1 MVNKEKVVLGFET
14 SCDETSVSILR
25 GNEVL
30 VNLISSQVDQHKQF
44 GGVVPEVASRAH
56 IEKIRNLLHECLIQ
70 GNIQP
75 EDIDIVAATDGPGL
89 AGSLVVGYNFAK
101 SFAWSLNKPFYA
113 IDHMVGHLVAPTIDF
128 EELKPPFLSLLV
140 SGGHTQIVLVE
151 DWGKYELFGQTIDD
165 AAGEA
170 FDKLSRYC
178 GFGFPG
184 GPAIQKLSENGNP
197 NAVDLPR
204 PSVKSTKDF
213 SFSGLKTA
221 AIYYLEGIDPEN
233 KIVSK
238 EDFAASYQEAIVD
251 TLIRNFS
258 LVIKETGVKTISGG
272 GGVVANARLRQKMQ
286 SLADDKKLACYL
298 PSVSLSTDNAAMICA
313 AANMELV
320 STKESKDIRLA
331 SVIK

>member
-221 AIYYLEGIDPEN
+221 AIYYLEGIGQEN

>member
-221 AIYYLEGIDPEN
+221 AIYYLEGIDSEN
-233 KIVSK
+233 KGVSK

-286 SLADDKKLACYL
+286 SLADDKKLSCYL

-320 STKESKDIRLA
+320 STKESKDIRL
-331 SVIK
+331 SSIIK

>member
-286 SLADDKKLACYL
+286 SLADDKKLSCYL

>member
-1 MVNKEKVVLGFET
+1 
-14 SCDETSVSILR
+14 
-25 GNEVL
+25 
-30 VNLISSQVDQHKQF
+30 
-44 GGVVPEVASRAH
+44 
-56 IEKIRNLLHECLIQ
+56 
-70 GNIQP
+70 
-75 EDIDIVAATDGPGL
+75 
-89 AGSLVVGYNFAK
+89 
-101 SFAWSLNKPFYA
+101 
-113 IDHMVGHLVAPTIDF
+113 MVGHLVAPTIDF

-320 STKESKDIRLA
+320 STKESKDIRL
-331 SVIK
+331 SSIIK

>member
-258 LVIKETGVKTISGG
+258 LVIEETGVKTISGG

>member
-286 SLADDKKLACYL
+286 SLADDKKLSCYL

-320 STKESKDIRLA
+320 STKESKDIRL
-331 SVIK
+331 SSIIK

>member
-1 MVNKEKVVLGFET
+1 MVDKEKVVLGFET

-25 GNEVL
+25 GSEVL

-70 GNIQP
+70 GNIQA

-170 FDKLSRYC
+170 FDKLSRFC

-204 PSVKSTKDF
+204 PSVKSTNDF

-221 AIYYLEGIDPEN
+221 AIYYLEGIDSKN
-233 KIVSK
+233 KDISK

-286 SLADDKKLACYL
+286 SLADDKKLGCYL
-298 PSVSLSTDNAAMICA
+298 PSVGLSTDNAAMICA

-320 STKESKDIRLA
+320 STQESKDIRL
-331 SVIK
+331 SSIIK

>member
-56 IEKIRNLLHECLIQ
+56 IEKIRNLLHECLIK

-320 STKESKDIRLA
+320 STKESKDIRL
-331 SVIK
+331 SSIIK

>member
-221 AIYYLEGIDPEN
+221 AIYYLEGIDSEN

-286 SLADDKKLACYL
+286 SLADDKKLSCYL

-320 STKESKDIRLA
+320 STKESKDIRL
-331 SVIK
+331 SSIIK

>member
-221 AIYYLEGIDPEN
+221 AIYYLEGIDSEN

-320 STKESKDIRLA
+320 STKESKDIRL
-331 SVIK
+331 SSIIK

>member
-178 GFGFPG
+178 GVGFPG

-213 SFSGLKTA
+213 SFSGLKPA
-221 AIYYLEGIDPEN
+221 AIYYLEGIDSEN

-286 SLADDKKLACYL
+286 SLADDKKLSCYL

>member
-221 AIYYLEGIDPEN
+221 AIYYLEGIDSEN
-233 KIVSK
+233 KGVSK

-320 STKESKDIRLA
+320 STKESKDIRL
-331 SVIK
+331 SSIIK

>member
-204 PSVKSTKDF
+204 PSVKSTNDF

-221 AIYYLEGIDPEN
+221 AIYYLEGIDSEN
-233 KIVSK
+233 KGVSK

-286 SLADDKKLACYL
+286 SLADDKKLSCYL